1 MLKFDENIF
10 NLLNNIENLS
20 YLVNNKL
27 KKSSIDIDEINTLY
41 EDRNQILQK
50 LTDMKDEND
59 WKSFLIENNSKFL
72 KKIDDIKIIESEN
85 IEILSKFASETGKNL
100 QNLNKN
106 KNLLVYR

>member
-10 NLLNNIENLS
+10 NLLDKIEKLS

-27 KKSSIDIDEINTLY
+27 KESSIDIDVINFLY
-41 EDRNQILQK
+41 ENRNQILQE

-59 WKSFLIENNSKFL
+59 WKSFLIENNSKFF

-85 IEILSKFASETGKNL
+85 IEILSKFATETGKNL
-100 QNLNKN
+100 QNLSKN